1 VEEVDLGFLLS
12 RDVVVDDGGERN
24 EVEEVEEDDCIAR
37 WRYSIF
43 YVKTILMVVPV
54 CTHTPDRIIL

>member
-43 YVKTILMVVPV
+43 YVKTILIGVPDPV
-54 CTHTPDRIIL
+54 YIIQL